1 MFGLGVCLRGGG
13 CVLFEIG
20 RFGGSKKGGDEEV
33 TREVTRL
40 VPVSWARAAEQWS

>member
-20 RFGGSKKGGDEEV
+20 RFGGSKRGGDE
-33 TREVTRL
+33 EVTRL
-40 VPVSWARAAEQWS
+40 VPVSWARAAEQ